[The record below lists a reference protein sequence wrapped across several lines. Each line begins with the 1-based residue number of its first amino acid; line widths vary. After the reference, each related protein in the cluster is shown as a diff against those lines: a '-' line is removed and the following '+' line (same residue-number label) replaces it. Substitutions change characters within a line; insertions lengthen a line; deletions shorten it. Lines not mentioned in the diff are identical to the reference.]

1 MDSVPFLVFLA
12 PFFLLFEALQL
23 VAAEKLLGIK
33 QIESGVISRETT
45 PSETVAALWSLGII
59 AEGAWALCLLTND
72 ITRIHAG
79 CVLLVTLF
87 GFSARNS
94 CRLKWVLVVLTIEGA
109 CRMGLMVSML
119 GSAWRA
125 L

>member
-1 MDSVPFLVFLA
+1 MDSVPFSVFLA
-12 PFFLLFEALQL
+12 PLFLLFEALQL
-23 VAAEKLLGIK
+23 VAAEKILGIK
-33 QIESGVISRETT
+33 QIESGLVPRDRT
-45 PSETVAALWSLGII
+45 PSESVAALWSVGII
-59 AEGAWALCLLTND
+59 AEGVWALTLLSND
-72 ITRIHAG
+72 ITRVHAG

-87 GFSARNS
+87 GFSSRNS
-94 CRLKWVLVVLTIEGA
+94 CRLKWVLVVMTIEGA

>member
-1 MDSVPFLVFLA
+1 MDSVPNSVFLA
-12 PFFLLFEALQL
+12 PVFLVFEALQL
-23 VAAEKLLGIK
+23 VAAEKILGIK
-33 QIESGVISRETT
+33 QIESGVAPRDQT
-45 PSETVAALWSLGII
+45 PTEKVAALWSIGII
-59 AEGAWALCLLTND
+59 SEGIWALTLLTND
-72 ITRIHAG
+72 VTRVHAG

>member
-1 MDSVPFLVFLA
+1 MASVPASVFLA
-12 PFFLLFEALQL
+12 PLFLLFEALQL
-23 VAAEKLLGIK
+23 VAAERTLGK
-33 QIESGVISRETT
+33 EKIETGVLPHDQT
-45 PSETVAALWSLGII
+45 PTEAVTVLWSIGIL
-59 AEGAWALCLLTND
+59 AEGIWALTLITND
-72 ITRIHAG
+72 VTRVHAG

-87 GFSARNS
+87 GFSTRSS
-94 CRLKWVLVVLTIEGA
+94 CRFKLVPFVRTVEGA

>member
-1 MDSVPFLVFLA
+1 MASVPASVFLA

-23 VAAEKLLGIK
+23 GAAEKKPGK
-33 QIESGVISRETT
+33 EQIEAGVIPRDQT
-45 PSETVAALWSLGII
+45 PIEAVAVLWAIGII
-59 AEGAWALCLLTND
+59 AEGIWALTLLTNEV
-72 ITRIHAG
+72 TRAHAG

-87 GFSARNS
+87 SFSTRYS

>member
-1 MDSVPFLVFLA
+1 MDSVPVSVFLA
-12 PFFLLFEALQL
+12 PLFLLFEALQL
-23 VAAEKLLGIK
+23 VAAEKTLGK
-33 QIESGVISRETT
+33 EQIETGVLPRDQT
-45 PSETVAALWSLGII
+45 PTESVAVLWAIGII
-59 AEGAWALCLLTND
+59 AEGIWALTLLTND
-72 ITRIHAG
+72 VTRVHAG

-87 GFSARNS
+87 GFSVRSS
-94 CRLKWVLVVLTIEGA
+94 CRLKLVLVVLTIEGA

>member
-1 MDSVPFLVFLA
+1 MVSVPASVFLA
-12 PFFLLFEALQL
+12 PLFLLFEALQL
-23 VAAEKLLGIK
+23 VAAERTPGKEK
-33 QIESGVISRETT
+33 IEIGVLPHDQT
-45 PSETVAALWSLGII
+45 PTEAVTVLWSIGIL
-59 AEGAWALCLLTND
+59 AEGIWALTLITND
-72 ITRIHAG
+72 VTRVHAG

-87 GFSARNS
+87 GFSTRSS
-94 CRLKWVLVVLTIEGA
+94 CRFKLVPFVRTVEGA